1 MDQSHLE
8 PVKIVIERRVRPG
21 AKPHF
26 EQWTRSFMMTAS
38 RFPGLEGSRVFD
50 FNSTGDYFIL
60 LRFASQAHLENW
72 RNAPEVCDLCK
83 QADAVS
89 TATDRH
95 QVRTG
100 LETWFAL
107 PSRSI
112 APAVPPRWKM
122 ALVTWLALFPQV
134 VILSLLIPSAL
145 PMVIRI
151 ALLTAA
157 PVAMLTWLVMPR
169 LSELLHEWLYAVRTV

>member
-1 MDQSHLE
+1 VDQSHFE
-8 PVKIVIERRVRPG
+8 PVKIVIERRGRPG
-21 AKPHF
+21 AKPQF
-26 EQWTRSFMMTAS
+26 GQWTRSFMMTAS
-38 RFPGLEGSRVFD
+38 RFRDSKSRVC
-50 FNSTGDYFIL
+50 SISVRPAIIS
-60 LRFASQAHLENW
+60 LRFASLARRILKTGGTRQKFVLF
-72 RNAPEVCDLCK
+72 VK
-83 QADAVS
+83 QADAAS

-134 VILSLLIPSAL
+134 VLLSLLIPSAL
-145 PMVIRI
+145 PMLIRV
-151 ALLTAA
+151 ALLTAV

-169 LSELLHEWLYAVRTV
+169 LSGLLHAWLYAARTV

>member
-1 MDQSHLE
+1 M
-8 PVKIVIERRVRPG
+8 
-21 AKPHF
+21 
-26 EQWTRSFMMTAS
+26 TTAS
-38 RFPGLEGSRVFD
+38 RFPGLDGSSVFD

-72 RNAPEVCDLCK
+72 RNAPEVRALCK

-89 TATDRH
+89 TATDRR

-112 APAVPPRWKM
+112 APPVPPRWKM
-122 ALVTWLALFPQV
+122 ALVIRLALFPQV

-157 PVAMLTWLVMPR
+157 PVAVLTWVVTPR
-169 LSELLHEWLYAVRTV
+169 LSELLHEWLYAARTV

>member
-1 MDQSHLE
+1 MDQSHFE
-8 PVKIVIERRVRPG
+8 PVKIVIDRRVRPG
-21 AKPHF
+21 AKPQF
-26 EQWTRSFMMTAS
+26 EQWTRSFMTTAS
-38 RFPGLEGSRVFD
+38 RFPGLEGSSVFD
-50 FNSTGDYFIL
+50 FNSTGDYFIP

-72 RNAPEVCDLCK
+72 RNAPEVRALCK

-95 QVRTG
+95 QVKTG

-107 PSRSI
+107 PGWSI

-134 VILSLLIPSAL
+134 VILSILIPSAL

-169 LSELLHEWLYAVRTV
+169 LSELLHEWLYAARTV

>member
-1 MDQSHLE
+1 
-8 PVKIVIERRVRPG
+8 V
-21 AKPHF
+21 
-26 EQWTRSFMMTAS
+26 TRSFMMTAL
-38 RFPGLEGSRVFD
+38 RFKVLEGSSVFD

-72 RNAPEVCDLCK
+72 RNAPEVRALCK

-107 PSRSI
+107 PNRSI

-122 ALVTWLALFPQV
+122 FPLV

-157 PVAMLTWLVMPR
+157 PVAMLTWLVMPL
-169 LSELLHEWLYAVRTV
+169 LSVLLHEWLYAARTV

>member
-1 MDQSHLE
+1 
-8 PVKIVIERRVRPG
+8 V
-21 AKPHF
+21 
-26 EQWTRSFMMTAS
+26 
-38 RFPGLEGSRVFD
+38 
-50 FNSTGDYFIL
+50 
-60 LRFASQAHLENW
+60 
-72 RNAPEVCDLCK
+72 VC
-83 QADAVS
+83 
-89 TATDRH
+89 
-95 QVRTG
+95 
-100 LETWFAL
+100 L

-157 PVAMLTWLVMPR
+157 PVAMLTWLVMPL
-169 LSELLHEWLYAVRTV
+169 LSELLHEWLYAA

>member
-1 MDQSHLE
+1 MDQSHFE

-21 AKPHF
+21 AKPQF
-26 EQWTRSFMMTAS
+26 EQWTRSFMTTAS
-38 RFPGLEGSRVFD
+38 RFSGLQGSSVFN

-72 RNAPEVCDLCK
+72 RNALCK

-107 PSRSI
+107 SSRSI

-122 ALVTWLALFPQV
+122 ALVSWLALFPQV